1 MTSYP
6 DIPRLT
12 SSMPAPSGI
21 GLAGFKRVLLDVGA
35 LSRDFDTQ
43 NIEQFA
49 PYIFPLKKEA
59 LRRVR

>member
-1 MTSYP
+1 
-6 DIPRLT
+6 
-12 SSMPAPSGI
+12 MPAPSGI